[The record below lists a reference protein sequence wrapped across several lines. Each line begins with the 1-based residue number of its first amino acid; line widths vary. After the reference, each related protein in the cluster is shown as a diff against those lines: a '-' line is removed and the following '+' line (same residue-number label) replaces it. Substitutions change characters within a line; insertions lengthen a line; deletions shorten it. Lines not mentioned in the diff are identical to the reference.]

1 MDHLIL
7 GLRTVALM
15 VAVLGTVQVIQAQHA
30 YPLPFLRTWS
40 WFTLCLALDLLAP
53 VVFGYFKL
61 NMAAPGFQSPLGVL
75 VLADIGVHFIA
86 TVGFTGLLLETSRRI
101 VSRHIPW
108 IGWLLFAV
116 CVVVSA
122 FLQGAGLAGGEEVN
136 LFLAQ
141 IGTSIVASL
150 ATVLALL
157 VLLLE
162 ARRLLPGPVRRAT
175 AAFGL
180 SYLPGFVVLLLIVL
194 ILPYNRVLLHAL
206 SLLYLAGV
214 PLVWLPFFFR
224 PAWGGGEL
232 LAGNGVV
239 LDRLASEHDLTR
251 REREIL
257 ERLLQGRSG
266 KEMADELFI
275 SLSTVKNH
283 TYNLY
288 RKLGIGSRHQLYRLV
303 LDQDRPRNGRTA

>member
-15 VAVLGTVQVIQAQHA
+15 VAVLGAVQVIQAQRV

-75 VLADIGVHFIA
+75 VLADIGIHLSA
-86 TVGFTGLLLETSRRI
+86 TVGYTGLLLETSRRI
-101 VSRHIPW
+101 VDRHIPW
-108 IGWLLFAV
+108 IGWFLFAV

-150 ATVLALL
+150 AAVLALL
-157 VLLLE
+157 VLLQE
-162 ARRLLPGPVRRAT
+162 TRRLLPGPVRRAT
-175 AAFGL
+175 TAFGL

-194 ILPYNRVLLHAL
+194 LLPHNRVLLHAL

-214 PLVWLPFFFR
+214 PLFWLPFFFR
-224 PAWGGGEL
+224 SAWGGGGL
-232 LAGNGVV
+232 LAGNGAV
-239 LDRLASEHDLTR
+239 LDRLAGEHDLTR

-257 ERLLQGRSG
+257 EGLLQGKSG
-266 KEMADELFI
+266 KELADELFI

-288 RKLGIGSRHQLYRLV
+288 RKLGVDSRHRLYRLV
-303 LDQDRPRNGRTA
+303 LDQESPRNGRTA